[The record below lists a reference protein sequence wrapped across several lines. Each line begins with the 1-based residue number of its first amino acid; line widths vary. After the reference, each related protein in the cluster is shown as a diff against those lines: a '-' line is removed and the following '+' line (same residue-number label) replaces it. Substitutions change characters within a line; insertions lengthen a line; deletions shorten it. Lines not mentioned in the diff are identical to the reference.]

1 MATERNINYVSY
13 FCSRDY
19 KIILPM
25 SNPTQL
31 GFVSLQV
38 SDLAASRHFYA
49 DVLGFQPVP
58 ASPPD
63 ACLFVTQSGALFAL
77 RTPLVDLQATSR
89 LGWGVS
95 LWFGVPELAAFLEQL
110 EGKVQLIRGLQA
122 TPFGTTAIIA
132 DPDGYWLTLQEVPA
146 AK

>member
-1 MATERNINYVSY
+1 
-13 FCSRDY
+13 
-19 KIILPM
+19 M
-25 SNPTQL
+25 STPTQL

-49 DVLGFQPVP
+49 DMLGFQPVP

-95 LWFGVPELAAFLEQL
+95 LWFGVPELATFLAQL
-110 EGKVQLIRGLQA
+110 EGNVQVVRGLQA

>member
-1 MATERNINYVSY
+1 
-13 FCSRDY
+13 
-19 KIILPM
+19 M
-25 SNPTQL
+25 STPTHL

-38 SDLAASRHFYA
+38 SDLAASRHFYT

-77 RTPLVDLQATSR
+77 RTPLVDLQATTR

-95 LWFGVPELAAFLEQL
+95 LWFGVPELAAFLERL
-110 EGKVQLIRGLQA
+110 EGKALLIRGPQA

-132 DPDGYWLTLQEVPA
+132 DPDGYWLTLQELPA
-146 AK
+146 K

>member
-1 MATERNINYVSY
+1 MPT
-13 FCSRDY
+13 
-19 KIILPM
+19 
-25 SNPTQL
+25 PTQL

-38 SDLAASRHFYA
+38 SDIAASRHFYA
-49 DVLGFQPVP
+49 DVLGFQPLP

-110 EGKVQLIRGLQA
+110 EGKVQVVRGLQA

-146 AK
+146 K

>member
-1 MATERNINYVSY
+1 
-13 FCSRDY
+13 
-19 KIILPM
+19 M
-25 SNPTQL
+25 STPTQL

>member
-1 MATERNINYVSY
+1 
-13 FCSRDY
+13 
-19 KIILPM
+19 M
-25 SNPTQL
+25 STPTQL

-38 SDLAASRHFYA
+38 SDLAASRHFYT

-89 LGWGVS
+89 LGWGIS
-95 LWFGVPELAAFLEQL
+95 LWFGVPELAAFLERL
-110 EGKVQLIRGLQA
+110 AGKAQVIRGLQA

-132 DPDGYWLTLQEVPA
+132 DPDGYWLTLQELPA
-146 AK
+146 A

>member
-1 MATERNINYVSY
+1 
-13 FCSRDY
+13 
-19 KIILPM
+19 M
-25 SNPTQL
+25 STPTQL

-146 AK
+146 TK

>member
-1 MATERNINYVSY
+1 
-13 FCSRDY
+13 
-19 KIILPM
+19 M
-25 SNPTQL
+25 STPTQL

-49 DVLGFQPVP
+49 DVLGFQPLP

-110 EGKVQLIRGLQA
+110 EGKVQVVRGLQA

>member
-1 MATERNINYVSY
+1 
-13 FCSRDY
+13 
-19 KIILPM
+19 M
-25 SNPTQL
+25 STPTQL

-132 DPDGYWLTLQEVPA
+132 DPDGYWLTLQELA

>member
-1 MATERNINYVSY
+1 
-13 FCSRDY
+13 
-19 KIILPM
+19 M
-25 SNPTQL
+25 STPTQL

-38 SDLAASRHFYA
+38 SDLAASRQFYT
-49 DVLGFQPVP
+49 DVLGFQSVP

-95 LWFGVPELAAFLEQL
+95 LWFGVQELAAFLERL
-110 EGKVQLIRGLQA
+110 EGKVQIIRGLQA

-132 DPDGYWLTLQEVPA
+132 DPDGYWLTLQELPA
-146 AK
+146 K